1 MKGGKNV
8 SAKDSRHPDRPQR
21 HDRAGH
27 DRAGPDR
34 AGGHAFDRWLT
45 RELAALHAQE
55 ASRPLPDE
63 MTDLAARLEA
73 RLKAARSGQDGPRS
87 K

>member
-1 MKGGKNV
+1 MKGGKHV
-8 SAKDSRHPDRPQR
+8 RAKDSRHPDRPQR
-21 HDRAGH
+21 HDC
-27 DRAGPDR
+27 AGPDR